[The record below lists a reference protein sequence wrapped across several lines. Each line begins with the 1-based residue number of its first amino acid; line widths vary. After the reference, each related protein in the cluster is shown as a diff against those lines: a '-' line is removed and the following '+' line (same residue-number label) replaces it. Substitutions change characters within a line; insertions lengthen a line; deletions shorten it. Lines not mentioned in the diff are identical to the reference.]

1 LTIKCPSGPTWLPP
15 RPVWVEVDLDAIRH
29 NVAEVKRLVGENVS
43 IMAIVKADA
52 YGHGAYQVARAALAA
67 GADWLGVALLQEG
80 VALRQ
85 QGIQAPILV
94 LGWTPPAAA
103 MTAIEYDLVQMVTD
117 IATARAWNDAAA
129 LISRPARV
137 HLKIDTG
144 MGRLGIPAEQMD
156 EFGSALRQ
164 MPHLAIEGVMTHF
177 AASEEADKTYTLW
190 QLERFQRAL
199 ATLAQAGIEPR
210 LRHAANSA
218 AAMEIPP
225 SHANLVRVGIA
236 MYGLYPAQERSAR
249 VADLRPALAWKARVA
264 FVKDVAAGEKL
275 SYGCTYTVPAT
286 TRIATLP
293 VGYADGY
300 MRSLSNK
307 GEVLL
312 KGQRAPVVGRVCMD
326 QMLVD
331 VGHIPDV
338 QPEDVAV
345 LLGRQGDAEIPAE
358 ELAAKIGTIN
368 YEVVCMIG
376 PRVPRLYR
384 GQRGDGGDE

>member
-1 LTIKCPSGPTWLPP
+1 
-15 RPVWVEVDLDAIRH
+15 
-29 NVAEVKRLVGENVS
+29 
-43 IMAIVKADA
+43 
-52 YGHGAYQVARAALAA
+52 
-67 GADWLGVALLQEG
+67 
-80 VALRQ
+80 
-85 QGIQAPILV
+85 
-94 LGWTPPAAA
+94 
-103 MTAIEYDLVQMVTD
+103 
-117 IATARAWNDAAA
+117 
-129 LISRPARV
+129 
-137 HLKIDTG
+137 
-144 MGRLGIPAEQMD
+144 
-156 EFGSALRQ
+156 
-164 MPHLAIEGVMTHF
+164 MTHF

-218 AAMEIPP
+218 AAMEIPS

-312 KGQRAPVVGRVCMD
+312 KGRAPVVGGSVWTRCWWMWDTSRTYNRRMWLCYWAARVMRRFR
-326 QMLVD
+326 
-331 VGHIPDV
+331 PKSW
-338 QPEDVAV
+338 QPRSARSTMR
-345 LLGRQGDAEIPAE
+345 LL
-358 ELAAKIGTIN
+358 
-368 YEVVCMIG
+368 CMIG